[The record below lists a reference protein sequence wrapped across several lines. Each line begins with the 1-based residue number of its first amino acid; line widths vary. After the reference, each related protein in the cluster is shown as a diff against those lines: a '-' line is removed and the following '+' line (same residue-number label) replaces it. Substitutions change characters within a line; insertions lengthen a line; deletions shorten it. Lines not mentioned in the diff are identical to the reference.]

1 MENHAGKKQFNE
13 NGRKREQ
20 VVSKDAGGEHV
31 CSADRGYVKAA
42 ENTLLAKRDKH
53 GAEAPEA
60 AHYVQRDY
68 RAEEEADHTWIALG
82 EDSCVEEK
90 HADWEDYA
98 EEEEHFVAQGE
109 LNAHAREAGKVSQSR
124 SLLPVISMKT
134 SSREGVA
141 ISRLTSSLPSASRCF
156 TSETMACGGRWVC
169 RT

>member
-1 MENHAGKKQFNE
+1 MENHPCEEQFDE
-13 NGRKREQ
+13 NGGEREQ
-20 VVSKDAGGEHV
+20 VVGEDAGGQHV
-31 CSADRGYVKAA
+31 RGSDGSYVEAA
-42 ENTLLAKRDKH
+42 KNPLLAKGYEH
-53 GAEAPEA
+53 GAQAPEA
-60 AHYVQRDY
+60 AHYVEGDHRT
-68 RAEEEADHTWIALG
+68 EEETDRARNALG
-82 EDSCVEEK
+82 EDAGVEEK
-90 HADWEDYA
+90 HAEREDDD

-141 ISRLTSSLPSASRCF
+141 ISRLTSSLPSASRCS